1 MESPIVVKKFGGT
14 SVADI
19 ARIRKVAELIVDFKQ
34 GQPSSKLVVVV
45 SAMAGETN
53 RLLALGHACA
63 SSPSPRELD
72 ALAATGEQVTTALL
86 AITLQ
91 ELGISSV
98 SLTGAQAG
106 IKTNSHFMEARV
118 EEVDVRRLNEVLNN
132 NQVAIVAGFQGIEAQ
147 GDITTLGRGG
157 SDITAV
163 ALAAALKAKACYIY
177 TDVDGV
183 YSADPRICPQAKKLK
198 EVSHEEMLELASVG
212 AKVLHPRCVH
222 FAHRFSVPLVT
233 LSSFHPGAG
242 TWVVSER
249 SPMENALVTGV
260 ASRSDEACIRLQGI
274 PGGAKALSKVF
285 AELGKKGI
293 AVDLISQ
300 TPSSD
305 ERVDVCFT
313 TPDDKSSLAF
323 QICDELV
330 PELSAVGAHI
340 DRNIAK
346 ISVVGIGIRQTT
358 DVAQVLFETLSTEG
372 IEVIMSASSEIRL
385 SVVVPRKYAE
395 LAVRVLHEKLVE
407 SK

>member
-1 MESPIVVKKFGGT
+1 MESQVVVKKFGGT

-19 ARIRKVAELIVDFKQ
+19 ARIRKVAELIVKFKNSE
-34 GQPSSKLVVVV
+34 PCSKLVVVL

-53 RLLALGHACA
+53 RLLALGQACGA
-63 SSPSPRELD
+63 KPDPRELD
-72 ALAATGEQVTTALL
+72 ALASTGEQVTIALL

-91 ELGISSV
+91 ELGV
-98 SLTGAQAG
+98 PALSLTGFQAG
-106 IKTNSHFMEARV
+106 IRTNSHFTEARV
-118 EEVDVRRLNEVLNN
+118 EHVEVERIEQVLDCG
-132 NQVAIVAGFQGIEAQ
+132 QVAVVAGFQGIEAN

-183 YSADPRICPQAKKLK
+183 YSADPRICPQAKKLNK
-198 EVSHEEMLELASVG
+198 ISHEEMLELASVG

-233 LSSFHPGAG
+233 LSSFDPGAG
-242 TWVVSER
+242 TWVVSEH
-249 SPMENALVTGV
+249 SGMENALVTGV
-260 ASRSDEACIRLQGI
+260 AARSDEACIRIQGI
-274 PGGAKALSKVF
+274 PGGAKSLSKIF
-285 AELGKKGI
+285 SELGKQGV

-300 TPSSD
+300 TPSSE
-305 ERVDVCFT
+305 ERVDICFT

-323 QICDELV
+323 QICDKLV
-330 PELSAVGAHI
+330 PELDAVGANI

-358 DVAQVLFETLSTEG
+358 DVAQVLFETLSNEG

-395 LAVRVLHEKLVE
+395 LAVRVLHEKLVG
-407 SK
+407 